1 MLQLTN
7 PTEVDVAEAL
17 NGLLGFV
24 ESSDYAG
31 YDPYDALNSPLIR
44 RISGKSKWAR
54 MAFTQALRRCPVNLR
69 PLLGVEKGHNPKG
82 IGLFLWGYARLFKL
96 YQREED
102 LDKIRYL
109 LDLLDRLKSA
119 DCSGNAWGYNF
130 DWQSRAFLR
139 PRGIPTI
146 VNTSFIGHA
155 LLDCYAYTG
164 LPQALDMAVP
174 IKEFLLN
181 DLHRTTEGDSFCF
194 SYTPVDTDVVH
205 NANMLGASILL
216 RLGKHAQDSLCE
228 DAARSSL
235 AYSMRYQQEDGSWYY
250 GNTRSYR
257 WIDSFHTGF
266 NLEALRYFLNED
278 DAERYRQA
286 YDKGVRYYADH
297 FFLDDGTPK
306 YYHDRV
312 YPIDIHA
319 SAEAISFFSA
329 MGPAR
334 RDLTE
339 RVLTWTLR
347 NMRSPRGYFY
357 SRRTRYFTNR
367 IPYMRWAQ
375 AWVFHALTQ
384 YMLCSVG
391 SDTTQGQVR

>member
-1 MLQLTN
+1 M
-7 PTEVDVAEAL
+7 
-17 NGLLGFV
+17 
-24 ESSDYAG
+24 
-31 YDPYDALNSPLIR
+31 
-44 RISGKSKWAR
+44 
-54 MAFTQALRRCPVNLR
+54 
-69 PLLGVEKGHNPKG
+69 
-82 IGLFLWGYARLFKL
+82 
-96 YQREED
+96 
-102 LDKIRYL
+102 
-109 LDLLDRLKSA
+109 KSA

-130 DWQSRAFLR
+130 DWQSRAFFR
-139 PRGIPTI
+139 PRGVPTI

-164 LPQALDMAVP
+164 LQQALDMAVP

-181 DLHRTTEGDSFCF
+181 DLHRTHEGDSFCF

-216 RLGKHAQDSLCE
+216 RLGKHAQDSACE
-228 DAARSSL
+228 DAAWSSL

-250 GNTRSYR
+250 GNARSYR
-257 WIDSFHTGF
+257 MIDSFHTGF
-266 NLEALRYFLNED
+266 NLEALRYFLKED
-278 DAERYRQA
+278 DAQRYRQA
-286 YDKGVRYYADH
+286 YDRGVRYYADH

-329 MGPAR
+329 MGPVW
-334 RDLTE
+334 RDLTS
-339 RVLTWTLR
+339 RVLTWMLR

-384 YMLCSVG
+384 SLLCSG
-391 SDTTQGQVR
+391 SSATTQGQVR